1 MVEQSPVPRPDGAPG
16 KANGGGAAPPI
27 DAAPQPADGGGD
39 LVMDQQEYDV
49 VEGGDGPVP
58 RLTKALGEG
67 MVSNRFQD
75 CFTDLFTF
83 RDISY
88 VEAINVEFELFRSHL
103 LEVSHRMS
111 ETVDWGTLDPETQES
126 LKAWAPKAKEYL
138 STLRGA
144 EGRSIVKSPPCMFRG
159 ADGRANL
166 LSSHL

>member
-1 MVEQSPVPRPDGAPG
+1 MVPD
-16 KANGGGAAPPI
+16 
-27 DAAPQPADGGGD
+27 
-39 LVMDQQEYDV
+39 
-49 VEGGDGPVP
+49 
-58 RLTKALGEG
+58 
-67 MVSNRFQD
+67 RFRD
-75 CFTDLFTF
+75 CCDDLFAF
-83 RDISY
+83 RGPCDW
-88 VEAINVEFELFRSHL
+88 EAVGLGFNL
-103 LEVSHRMS
+103 LQGCVIDTALRMS